1 MQHGGSVNYKK
12 DIIHTANLRWRPN
25 LRVAAAMEISM
36 EYIKNLI
43 DKYLVW
49 LYIPKINPTDVLE
62 ICILGFLIYHIVKW
76 VKTTRAWALVKGL
89 VVIAVF
95 WFAAVLLDL
104 NVIIWVI
111 KNTINVGIIAIV
123 IIFQPEFRKALEQL
137 GQKNIMRSLITFDDS
152 KDRNEKFSD
161 HTLNQIVRATF
172 ELARAK
178 TGALIVLEE
187 NTTLAEFEST
197 GIYIDS
203 LVSSELL
210 INIFEHNTP
219 LHDGAVIIRGNRIT
233 AATCYLPLSDN
244 MQLSKDLGT
253 RHRAGIG
260 ISEVSDSLTIIVS
273 EETGKVSIAQGGK
286 LIRNV
291 DGDYLRTKLIA
302 AQKKSYE
309 TKKIR
314 LWKGRIKDEREVD

>member
-1 MQHGGSVNYKK
+1 
-12 DIIHTANLRWRPN
+12 
-25 LRVAAAMEISM
+25 MES
-36 EYIKNLI
+36 IKNLI
-43 DKYLVW
+43 NNYLVW
-49 LYIPKINPTDVLE
+49 LYVPKKINPTDVLE
-62 ICILGFLIYHIVKW
+62 IFILAFLIYHIIKW
-76 VKTTRAWALVKGL
+76 VKTTRAWPLVKGL
-89 VVIAVF
+89 VVIAAF
-95 WFAAVLLDL
+95 WVIAVILDL
-104 NVIIWVI
+104 NVIIWII

-137 GQKNIMRSLITFDDS
+137 GQKNLMKSLITFDDS
-152 KDRNEKFSD
+152 KDKNEKFSD

-178 TGALIVLEE
+178 TGALIVMEE
-187 NTTLAEFEST
+187 ETTLTDYVST

-219 LHDGAVIIRGNRIT
+219 LHDGAVIIRGNRIV

-260 ISEVSDSLTIIVS
+260 ISEVTDSLTIIVS
-273 EETGKVSIAQGGK
+273 EETGKVSIAKGGK
-286 LIRNV
+286 LIRNI
-291 DGDYLRTKLIA
+291 DGDYLRTKLIN
-302 AQKKSYE
+302 AQKKTIE
-309 TKKIR
+309 AKKIK
-314 LWKGRIKDEREVD
+314 LWKGRIKNEREVD